1 MSKMNNADDIV
12 IDRELVSMITD
23 AGKRH
28 VTLRNGLVRATITVA
43 GGDIDGRPSIDEGV
57 DFSLAHYGAYADGQ
71 HFARYANVN
80 SPQDMAA
87 ALRGGFLGP
96 KEYKWRPKSTARK
109 VADLVADLM
118 PYAACIAIGLALG
131 YLLFA

>member
-1 MSKMNNADDIV
+1 MSKMNNADAIV

-28 VTLRNGLVRATITVA
+28 ETLRKGIVRATITVT
-43 GGDIDGRPSIDEGV
+43 GGDNDGRPCIDEGV
-57 DFSLAHYGAYADGQ
+57 NFELAHYGVYADGQ
-71 HFARYANVN
+71 HFSRYANVN

-109 VADLVADLM
+109 VAELVADLM
-118 PYAACIAIGLALG
+118 PYAASVAFGLALG
-131 YLLFA
+131 HLLFA